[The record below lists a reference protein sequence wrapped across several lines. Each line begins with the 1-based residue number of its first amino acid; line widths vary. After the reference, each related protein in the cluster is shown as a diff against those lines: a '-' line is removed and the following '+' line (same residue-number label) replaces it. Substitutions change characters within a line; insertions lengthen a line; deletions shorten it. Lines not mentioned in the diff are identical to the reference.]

1 MKTYTDTQAW
11 TLLDRAF
18 YAHPLLVMRAMSMM
32 INAKRHRLNPTYT
45 KFASHVLPLL
55 HAAGLNSG
63 HHSSPRGV
71 ALSEAAGHTQ
81 IKLNS
86 TKHEMAALDYALC
99 TSFIAPTV
107 IKTTG
112 IEWRAAPGLCQTTE
126 NGPLNFNDKAPWC
139 PAWAAVIINAE
150 LKLGQCGRLVRL
162 AKDNDAAQTAL
173 RIGGVAGL
181 KAYAGEE

>member
-1 MKTYTDTQAW
+1 MKTYTDMQAW

-18 YAHPLLVMRAMSMM
+18 DAHPLLVLRATTMM
-32 INAKRHRLNPTYT
+32 IHTKRYRLNPAYI

-55 HAAGLNSG
+55 HAAGLSSG
-63 HHSSPRGV
+63 HHSAPRGV
-71 ALSEAAGHTQ
+71 ELSEAAGHTQ
-81 IKLNS
+81 MKLNS
-86 TKHEMAALDYALC
+86 TRREMAALDYALC

-107 IKTTG
+107 IKSTG

-126 NGPLNFNDKAPWC
+126 NGQLNFNDKAPWC
-139 PAWAAVIINAE
+139 PSWAAAIINAE

-162 AKDNDAAQTAL
+162 AKDDDAAQTAL
-173 RIGGVAGL
+173 RIGGIAGL